1 MTCSEDQN
9 TSAEFLPPPLIPTD
23 NAEPA
28 DNPPAHLTAETA
40 ASPASSNTSGSAN
53 GEEKAAAPTADGQFS
68 AGQTAPSE
76 ATAKQNA
83 PAAAPELSTSAD
95 SSDSSESE
103 PFPTEDE
110 IRQAIYD
117 VVDPEINISIIDL
130 GLVYDII
137 PNPADRSVHIN
148 MTLTSP
154 GCPLGPEI
162 TTAVY
167 LKVTRMPGVR
177 DCQVDLVWSPMW
189 DPMVHPTEETR
200 MALGIW

>member
-1 MTCSEDQN
+1 MTCSENPN
-9 TSAEFLPPPLIPTD
+9 TSAEVLPPPLIPTD
-23 NAEPA
+23 SAEPA
-28 DNPPAHLTAETA
+28 DIPPACLTAETA
-40 ASPASSNTSGSAN
+40 EAPASSDNSGPAN

-76 ATAKQNA
+76 AAAKQNA
-83 PAAAPELSTSAD
+83 PAAAPEISTSAD
-95 SSDSSESE
+95 SSDSSENE
-103 PFPTEDE
+103 PFPTADE